1 MILEAISLD
10 MTWSKKLYDFMA
22 KYEHQGTFK
31 YMTRR
36 NHFIENGHVIAC
48 VEDGRILQTMLC
60 EFENGVSQTRAIYGE
75 YGEYTIDMLDLLC
88 AYCSSSYPVIEDHC
102 FVITN
107 GTYDKFR
114 SVYDRSRLGSYTAMT
129 VEALP
134 IFKTKIIYPT
144 LAW

>member
-1 MILEAISLD
+1 MIEVLRLDIS
-10 MTWSKKLYDFMA
+10 WSKKLYDFLA

-36 NHFIENGHVIAC
+36 EHFLENGLVIAC
-48 VEDGRILQTMLC
+48 TDDGKILQTMFC
-60 EFENGVSQTRAIYGE
+60 EFEQGVSHTRAIYGE

-107 GTYDKFR
+107 GTYEKFR
-114 SVYDRSRLGSYTAMT
+114 SVYDRSRLGSYTGMI

-134 IFKTKIIYPT
+134 IVKTKIAYPQF
-144 LAW
+144 